1 MTSDMNSES
10 ELIEAVWIDERGEIS
25 FAALETISGL
35 PANDLRALVEIGA
48 LTPKDPE
55 AAEWH
60 FERRCVAAV
69 RTAGRLRR
77 DFELEPPALALAL
90 ALVERIHALEAEVR
104 NLRVVVPTRSS

>member
-1 MTSDMNSES
+1 MTSDMNAES
-10 ELIEAVWIDERGEIS
+10 ELIEAIWIDERGEIS

-35 PANDLRALVEIGA
+35 PAADLRALVEYGA

-55 AAEWH
+55 AVEWI

-77 DFELEPPALALAL
+77 DFELEPHALALAL
-90 ALVERIHALEAEVR
+90 GLIERIHGLEAELR
-104 NLRVVVPTRSS
+104 NLRVMVPTRSS